1 MAAGKN
7 INLFLMDG
15 NANGRIKCSI
25 SNWTGVVFKIPRSEL
40 NKCKTRDDLHQS
52 GVYLLFG
59 NSEAKK
65 GIVYVGQAR
74 ARKNGEGVLYRLKE
88 HDRNPEKDYWNEA
101 VIFTTQN
108 NSFGPT
114 EISYLE
120 NKFCKLAQEAGRY
133 DVRNANEPPCGNITE
148 EKECEMEEYIEYAKL
163 IIGALG
169 YKVFIPLN
177 EKEAV
182 TEIHDNPIEDNSPED
197 TESKEYYQLTRK
209 VNGKV
214 LRATCERTKVGYLV
228 LAGSDLS
235 DSIKEYTSQK
245 IKDARAA
252 SAIGCDGKL
261 MRSVLFKSPSGA
273 ASFVIGAAANGKTA
287 WVNAEGK
294 ILKDV
299 LKECSNTRED

>member
-65 GIVYVGQAR
+65 RIVYVGQAR
-74 ARKNGEGVLYRLKE
+74 ARKNGEGVLYRLEE

-120 NKFCKLAQEAGRY
+120 NKFCKLAQGAGRY

-169 YKVFIPLN
+169 YKVFIPLDDA
-177 EKEAV
+177 EAMTGINDDTINDSEES
-182 TEIHDNPIEDNSPED
+182 TEP
-197 TESKEYYQLTRK
+197 KEYYQLTRK

-214 LRATCERTKVGYLV
+214 LKATCERTKAGYLV

-235 DSIKEYTSQK
+235 DSVKEYTSQK

-273 ASFVIGAAANGKTA
+273 ASFVIGAAVNGKTA

-294 ILKDV
+294 TLEQV
-299 LKECSNTRED
+299 LSSYKENKEI